1 MFCEGFRQSI
11 WRDLSSKISNGRRV
25 ALLFAF
31 LFALQNH
38 LMPQIANAA
47 DVTFLSGIYQK
58 SSAKVDG
65 SSRGSTSTV
74 SLGGRF
80 SDDLT
85 TETAWVAEGD
95 IRLISYSVTG
105 GGPTP
110 DNALGLKVGGG
121 SRFYF
126 KPIVEAV
133 VPYAT
138 GIVTMR
144 SEKSVQW
151 LVNGYKE
158 TTKSGLYYGANAGIR
173 AGLGSNF
180 FVELEFD
187 FFESPLFAVT
197 KTETVSS
204 NAGVTATSKDETTE
218 TSIFAKSS
226 VKFDEA
232 KVGIGMLL

>member
-1 MFCEGFRQSI
+1 MFCEGFRLSI
-11 WRDLSSKISNGRRV
+11 CRFLNRKISDVRPST
-25 ALLFAF
+25 ALLAWSCVLATQFIPETAR
-31 LFALQNH
+31 
-38 LMPQIANAA
+38 AA
-47 DVTFLSGIYQK
+47 DVTFLSGIYEK

-65 SSRGSTSTV
+65 SSKGSTSTV

-95 IRLISYSVTG
+95 LRLISYSVTG

-110 DNALGLKVGGG
+110 DNALGLKIGGG

-138 GIVTMR
+138 GIVTLR

-151 LVNGYKE
+151 LSSGYRE

-197 KTETVSS
+197 KTETVSTTG
-204 NAGVTATSKDETTE
+204 GVTATSKDETTE
-218 TSIFAKSS
+218 TSLFAKSS